1 MSDPY
6 REATR
11 HARRGMSTFAKVFLV
26 GSGLVAT
33 LVIAGGIWL
42 AASTRA
48 AMDEWSEYWAGE
60 QMEQARELEV
70 ARKEA
75 AEAAA
80 ELEEMRTELARR
92 ELAAAREA
100 AATVSAA
107 DRTDADLATL
117 RGRID
122 LSQAA
127 AEVAE
132 AREAVRFAQ
141 AAAGADAHKN
151 EFSARTMPEVQRS
164 VAERQDPLAAEL
176 SSAVV
181 TVLRSTFDDDAY
193 DLNPAESGFGIEV
206 TPREGAVTKVGLD
219 FVSVGELL
227 DRVAQGES
235 VLAGVDPGGEAQSG
249 QDDDVAVPDWVPVYP
264 GSRSGDR
271 FSATLEDVSV
281 GGAVFVADARGHR
294 ILDWYSRTAWRMAR
308 AGTDFEARMTR
319 NERDRDQ
326 DLRNDLGRYAMLW
339 DGHSVSVFVIEDDH
353 GDSLF
358 VLLYKDTTGDEG

>member
-26 GSGLVAT
+26 GGGLVAT

-48 AMDEWSEYWAGE
+48 AMEEWSEYWAGE
-60 QMEQARELEV
+60 QMEHARELEV

-127 AEVAE
+127 AEAAA
-132 AREAVRFAQ
+132 AREAD
-141 AAAGADAHKN
+141 DARRYAV
-151 EFSARTMPEVQRS
+151 SVRTMPAPEVQRS
-164 VAERQDPLAAEL
+164 IAERQDPVAAEL
-176 SSAVV
+176 SKAVA

-193 DLNPAESGFGIEV
+193 ELTPAESGFGIDI

-227 DRVAQGES
+227 DRVAHGES
-235 VLAGVDPGGEAQSG
+235 VLAGVEPGREAQTG

-271 FSATLEDVSV
+271 FSATLKDVSV

-294 ILDWYSRTAWRMAR
+294 ILDWYSSTAWRMAR
-308 AGTDFEARMTR
+308 GGTEFEARMTR

-339 DGHSVSVFVIEDDH
+339 DGRSVSVFVIEDDH

-358 VLLYKDTTGDEG
+358 VLLFKETAEAEG